1 MESMETS
8 LKTELS
14 TEAIHDHVCDV
25 AKRFVDLYYMT
36 VDISKMYC
44 DNARMI
50 FQGMCIEGKDEIAK
64 LLSNLPECDF
74 SVLDIDAQ
82 NLAADEVLSRI
93 LIAVTGI
100 CERQTELR
108 RFSHT
113 FNIIKQG
120 RIWLIESDRLRVMEH
135 V

>member
-8 LKTELS
+8 LKTQLS
-14 TEAIHDHVCDV
+14 TEAIHDLVCDI
-25 AKRFVDLYYMT
+25 AQRFVDLYYKA
-36 VDISKMYC
+36 DISKMYC

-64 LLSNLPECDF
+64 LLSNLPECDY

-82 NLAADEVLSRI
+82 NLAADENLSRI

-100 CERQTELR
+100 CEGQAELR

-120 RIWLIESDRLRVMEH
+120 TIWAIESDRLRVMEH